1 MNYLIPPARAGKERK
16 MYKNLEKAM
25 EEKDM
30 TRTHLAAILG
40 VDIKSITNKM
50 SGTTEWKWSEVKKI
64 RELFPKYKLDWLFKE
79 EKEKIA

>member
-1 MNYLIPPARAGKERK
+1 
-16 MYKNLEKAM
+16 MYKNIEKAM

-50 SGTTEWKWSEVKKI
+50 SGATEWKLSEVKKI
-64 RELFPKYKLDWLFKE
+64 RDLFPKYSFEWLFKE

>member
-1 MNYLIPPARAGKERK
+1 

-25 EEKDM
+25 KEKDM

-50 SGTTEWKWSEVKKI
+50 SGATEWKWSEVKKI
-64 RELFPKYKLDWLFKE
+64 RELFPKYTLDWLFKE

>member
-1 MNYLIPPARAGKERK
+1 